1 MFIIQQYTL
10 STIYPFNNILFQMST
25 LDLSE
30 YYNDKPINK
39 IYAIGGLENNES
51 NYKTLNI
58 DGTNYVVS
66 DKFRM
71 MLQDLIL
78 DWGAFL
84 EIYNDKLEYSSL
96 FDQIVKLL
104 NIKENDTI
112 RETLL
117 PVIKEIYELPAE
129 AHLACM
135 LRQFMIYEPL
145 SIAIHSLFTTIK
157 HHYESIVKKFID
169 VRNDYITKHKLKAEP
184 NDWKH
189 LLDVWNDQNIQ
200 HNLESS
206 SVILLFLNPP
216 KGLKNE
222 INFKIPGKEF
232 VQLNKNLQSAIK
244 KFIYPGFC
252 PKVPHE
258 RLTKLLNFPINEF
271 IEIITE
277 LNPSVTF
284 PDYSKVEE
292 EISKILNNKIEKPKI
307 DHEFKLESP
316 PLDLVKKADE
326 DNTTEQT
333 YSAKLQLIKWYVSKI
348 LEFRKELLPYGKKY
362 EEYYE
367 EVAKLIGSVVVV
379 VKSEFL
385 NWK

>member
-1 MFIIQQYTL
+1 
-10 STIYPFNNILFQMST
+10 MST